1 MADGA
6 PPPDEI
12 ATTTAAALI
21 GVSPRRLRQLA
32 DAGHTAIHRRGF
44 TTVSSAVSGYIR
56 SLRAEAQSSPAS
68 ASAARGHTAKAALT
82 RAATAKRLASLTAR
96 AEAEWAIE
104 TSAAAAVRRLRDAQL
119 PASIPAPAGTS
130 FRAEVAMAC
139 QRIEAAKGRAL
150 AALASGDLAELDRA
164 PHG

>member
-32 DAGHTAIHRRGF
+32 DAGHITIHRRGF

-68 ASAARGHTAKAALT
+68 ASAARGHTAKAALIRSHT
-82 RAATAKRLASLTAR
+82 ARRKAALTVR
-96 AEAEWAIE
+96 AEAEDVIQAIAD
-104 TSAAAAVRRLRDAQL
+104 AATRRLRDARL
-119 PASIPAPAGTS
+119 PAVSPAAGQS
-130 FRAEVAMAC
+130 FRAEILAAC
-139 QRIEAAKGRAL
+139 LRIEAARDCALRAL
-150 AALASGDLAELDRA
+150 ATGDLTELDGFA
-164 PHG
+164 HG